1 MPLRQLH
8 RYQKAAQTALR
19 IPEKKKKEKINKK
32 KEINTGITSIGKN
45 HLRNFPNIRQLY

>member
-1 MPLRQLH
+1 MPVRQLH

-19 IPEKKKKEKINKK
+19 IPEKKKEKINKK